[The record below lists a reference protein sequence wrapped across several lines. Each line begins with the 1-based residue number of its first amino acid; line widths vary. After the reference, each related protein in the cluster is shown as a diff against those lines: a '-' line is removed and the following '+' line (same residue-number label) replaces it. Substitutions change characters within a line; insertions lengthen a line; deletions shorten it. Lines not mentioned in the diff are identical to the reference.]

1 MSGLQVLLL
10 ADDRPGHYH
19 LSQGVVAALKRLA
32 DVETT
37 ELRISRRALVPTRSL
52 RWLNSRG
59 TAPERV
65 LQMGYGVDAAALPR
79 ADLVIS
85 AGGETLPANVAA
97 ARALGAQNIFCGSLR
112 TVAPEDVSLTV
123 TSYQRFAGKPGHLV
137 ALKPSAIDPAEL
149 GRPKAVPQY
158 GAANPPKLAGLLIG
172 GDSGL
177 FHYREE
183 EWRRLLDFARQLSAQ
198 WGTRWL
204 ISTSRRTPDP
214 IAEEVFALA
223 KDKDVVADFLDYR
236 WAGPGTLPKIF
247 GRAEVIVC
255 SEDSSTMIS
264 EAIAARLPV
273 IGVSPEKHSFK
284 AEEAE
289 YREFL
294 SNQNWCRFLAIAALD
309 PDAFSEALAQ
319 ITPMQVNHLDQ
330 LAATLKER
338 LPELFK
344 RR

>member
-1 MSGLQVLLL
+1 MSELQVLLL

-264 EAIAARLPV
+264 EAVSARLPV
-273 IGVSPEKHSFK
+273 VGVAPAAHRFTDEEKD
-284 AEEAE
+284 
-289 YREFL
+289 YRNFL
-294 SNQNWCRFLAIAALD
+294 MENGWCRVLPIAKLS
-309 PDAFSEALAQ
+309 PDAFAGALSEIEPLQENPLDALA
-319 ITPMQVNHLDQ
+319 
-330 LAATLKER
+330 AKLKER
-338 LPELFK
+338 LPELF
-344 RR
+344 

>member
-19 LSQGVVAALKRLA
+19 LSQGVVAALNRLA

-37 ELRISRRALVPTRSL
+37 ELRIARRALIPTRSL
-52 RWLNSRG
+52 RWLISRE

-65 LQMGYGVDAAALPR
+65 LQIGYGVDAAALPR

-85 AGGETLPANVAA
+85 AGGETLPADVAA

-112 TVAPEDVSLTV
+112 TVAPQDVSLTV
-123 TSYQRFAGKPGHLV
+123 TSYERFAGEPGYLV
-137 ALKPSAIDPAEL
+137 ALKPSAIDPQAL
-149 GRPKAVPQY
+149 GRPKAIPQY

-183 EWRRLLDFARQLSAQ
+183 EWRRLLDFARELSGK

-204 ISTSRRTPDP
+204 VSTSRRT
-214 IAEEVFALA
+214 AEPVAEAVFALA
-223 KDKDVVADFLDYR
+223 KDKQVVADFLDYR

-247 GRAEVIVC
+247 GRAEAIVC

-273 IGVSPEKHSFK
+273 IGVSPQNHSFK

-294 SNQNWCRFLAIAALD
+294 LKQDWCRYLPIASLD
-309 PDAFSEALAQ
+309 ADAFGGALSQ
-319 ITPMQVNHLDQ
+319 IMPMRENHLDK
-330 LAATLKER
+330 LAAALKER
-338 LPELFK
+338 LPKLF
-344 RR
+344 RA

>member
-19 LSQGVVAALKRLA
+19 LSQGVVAALKRLT

-37 ELRISRRALVPTRSL
+37 ELRISRRALIPTRSL
-52 RWLNSRG
+52 RWLNARG
-59 TAPERV
+59 TTPERV
-65 LQMGYGVDAAALPR
+65 LQTGYGVDAATLPR

-97 ARALGAQNIFCGSLR
+97 ARALDAQNIFCGSLR
-112 TVAPEDVSLTV
+112 TVASDDVSLTV
-123 TSYQRFAGKPGHLV
+123 TSYERFAGKPGHLV
-137 ALKPSAIDPAEL
+137 ALKPSAIDPEAL
-149 GRPKAVPQY
+149 GRPKLIPRYDAT
-158 GAANPPKLAGLLIG
+158 NPPELAGLLIG

-177 FHYREE
+177 FHYRDD
-183 EWRRLLDFARQLSAQ
+183 EWRRLLDFARQLSVN

-204 ISTSRRTPDP
+204 ISTSRRTNQA

-223 KDKDVVADFLDYR
+223 KDKQVIADFLDYR

-247 GRAEVIVC
+247 SRADAIVC

-273 IGVSPEKHSFK
+273 VGVSPENHSFK

-294 SNQNWCRFLAIAALD
+294 SKRDWCRYLPIALLD
-309 PDAFSEALAQ
+309 GQTFGEALAQ
-319 ITPMQVNHLDQ
+319 IKPMRENHLDL
-330 LAATLKER
+330 LAAALKER
-338 LPELFK
+338 LPKLFK
-344 RR
+344 A

>member
-19 LSQGVVAALKRLA
+19 LSQGVVAALMRLA

-37 ELRISRRALVPTRSL
+37 ELRIARRRLIPTRSL

-65 LQMGYGVDAAALPR
+65 LQAGYGVEAAALPR

-112 TVAPEDVSLTV
+112 TVAPQDVSVTV
-123 TSYQRFAGKPGHLV
+123 TSYERFAEKPGHLV
-137 ALKPSAIDPAEL
+137 ALKPSAIDPQAL
-149 GRPKAVPQY
+149 GRPKAIPQY
-158 GAANPPKLAGLLIG
+158 DGANPPKLAGLLIG

-177 FHYREE
+177 FHSREG

-223 KDKDVVADFLDYR
+223 KDKQVVADFLDYR

-247 GRAEVIVC
+247 GRVDAIVC

-273 IGVSPEKHSFK
+273 VGVSPENHSFK
-284 AEEAE
+284 TEEAE
-289 YREFL
+289 YREYL
-294 SNQNWCRFLAIAALD
+294 SKQNWCRYLPIASLD
-309 PDAFSEALAQ
+309 TDAFGEALSQ
-319 ITPMQVNHLDQ
+319 ITPMQENHLDI
-330 LAATLKER
+330 LAAALKER
-338 LPELFK
+338 LPKLLK
-344 RR
+344 P